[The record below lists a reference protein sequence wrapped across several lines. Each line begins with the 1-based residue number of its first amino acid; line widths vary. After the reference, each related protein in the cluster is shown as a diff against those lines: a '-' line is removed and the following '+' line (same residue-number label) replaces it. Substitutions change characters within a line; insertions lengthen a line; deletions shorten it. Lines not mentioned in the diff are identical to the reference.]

1 MIDLETRILQLRHKQ
16 ACISMQL
23 ALKRIAL
30 AYGFKYAPDQPRDD
44 HGRWTSGGGVGAAD
58 VSGQAPVAAPPPKLQ
73 AKPIQLALNDTG
85 SMSDAG
91 ILPVRPAGA
100 IGTAPDGTAVT
111 VAAQDG
117 TSGRYFVDL
126 TQEEDFGGHTL
137 EKHVGKSD
145 DYLLYR
151 MNTEVYDY
159 GIFETPLNFASTFP
173 SLGAAN
179 KLVNSTLSQ
188 NSTFVDD
195 VAAGNYGNNPVE
207 VISHFDSP
215 TGRQAFRT
223 SDNSQPRLRDVFGVL
238 VVIKYDPSVPKGFYI
253 KTAYPTNY

>member
-91 ILPVRPAGA
+91 ILPVQTRADLRQIDRQSPY
-100 IGTAPDGTAVT
+100 
-111 VAAQDG
+111 
-117 TSGRYFVDL
+117 TSSLITSKD
-126 TQEEDFGGHTL
+126 EA
-137 EKHVGKSD
+137 EK
-145 DYLLYR
+145 L
-151 MNTEVYDY
+151 
-159 GIFETPLNFASTFP
+159 
-173 SLGAAN
+173 
-179 KLVNSTLSQ
+179 
-188 NSTFVDD
+188 
-195 VAAGNYGNNPVE
+195 AAGENDYFGRNSECASLTHYFAPQLPQASVWRRGDLVQGNMDIPPGTPIATFNFYGQAGTNGYGPPAKLGGVSGESHTGIYLGQDENGVSILHQFSGEYGAPEVITIPWDKWGNNSKE
-207 VISHFDSP
+207 AGSRYYTIDYA
-215 TGRQAFRT
+215 GRR
-223 SDNSQPRLRDVFGVL
+223 
-238 VVIKYDPSVPKGFYI
+238 K
-253 KTAYPTNY
+253 